1 MSAEPPNE
9 AADDAGVVG
18 VLCEAALKV
27 AGLPIPL
34 PALAVTPF
42 AVVALE
48 FAAAFAGLL
57 FGSEAAAT
65 EDAPDPAPTVSLASP
80 SKTKTT
86 EPSFTLS
93 PNLTRNSFTTPAC
106 EEGISIDALS
116 DSTVISDCS
125 ALMAS
130 PALTNNSITATSSKS
145 PISGTFI
152 SIIAICFSIYFDD
165 ASRSRL
171 TLGRIICFAL
181 SLRARRDGSRSRF
194 VRGRR

>member
-9 AADDAGVVG
+9 VADGAGVVG
-18 VLCEAALKV
+18 LLCEAALKV
-27 AGLPIPL
+27 AGLAFPL
-34 PALAVTPF
+34 PTPAVTPF
-42 AVVALE
+42 AVTALE
-48 FAAAFAGLL
+48 FAASFAGLL
-57 FGSEAAAT
+57 FGAAAAVT
-65 EDAPDPAPTVSLASP
+65 EDAPDAEPAVPLASP

-106 EEGISIDALS
+106 DEGISIEALS

-165 ASRSRL
+165 ASRFRPNFGVINLVCSKP
-171 TLGRIICFAL
+171 
-181 SLRARRDGSRSRF
+181 
-194 VRGRR
+194 

>member
-1 MSAEPPNE
+1 MSAEPPKV
-9 AADDAGVVG
+9 AAVGAGVVF
-18 VLCEAALKV
+18 VFCEAALEV
-27 AGLPIPL
+27 AGLPLPL
-34 PALAVTPF
+34 PTLAVTPF
-42 AVVALE
+42 AVTALE
-48 FAAAFAGLL
+48 FAAAFAGLV
-57 FGSEAAAT
+57 FGAEAAVT
-65 EDAPDPAPTVSLASP
+65 EDAPDEEPAVSLASP

-106 EEGISIDALS
+106 DEGISIEALS
-116 DSTVISDCS
+116 DSTVMSDCS

-171 TLGRIICFAL
+171 TLGRLMWFAL

>member
-27 AGLPIPL
+27 AGLAFPL
-34 PALAVTPF
+34 PTPAVTPF

-80 SKTKTT
+80 SKTKQLNPLLLCHPT
-86 EPSFTLS
+86 
-93 PNLTRNSFTTPAC
+93 
-106 EEGISIDALS
+106 
-116 DSTVISDCS
+116 
-125 ALMAS
+125 
-130 PALTNNSITATSSKS
+130 
-145 PISGTFI
+145 
-152 SIIAICFSIYFDD
+152 
-165 ASRSRL
+165 
-171 TLGRIICFAL
+171 
-181 SLRARRDGSRSRF
+181 
-194 VRGRR
+194 